1 MRRTALVSLV
11 LGILVAC
18 GGGGGG
24 GGGPTEPTPTPT
36 PTPPPLPSITFTPQ
50 GSAGA
55 NTLFLT
61 SGAASTAS
69 TLVLEVRASQVSNLY
84 GVAFDLSYPSGLL
97 RFERAT
103 AGPLLGNNGSA
114 QAATAGTGTLVVG
127 GSHLGSV
134 PGANGSG
141 LVLTLEFSAVAA
153 GNGTFAYS
161 RNSAFNSAGDSITGM
176 AWLAGSVNVTR

>member
-1 MRRTALVSLV
+1 MRRTALVSLFLV
-11 LGILVAC
+11 FLVAC
-18 GGGGGG
+18 GGGGG

-36 PTPPPLPSITFTPQ
+36 PTPTPQPSITFTPQ
-50 GSAGA
+50 GTAGA

-69 TLVLEVRASQVSNLY
+69 TLFLEVRASQVTDLY
-84 GVAFDLSYPSGLL
+84 GVAFDLAYPSALL

-114 QAATAGTGTLVVG
+114 QAATAAAGTLVVG

-134 PGANGSG
+134 PGATGSG

-161 RNSAFNSAGDSITGM
+161 RNSAFNSTGDTITGI

>member
-1 MRRTALVSLV
+1 LRRTALVSLFLV
-11 LGILVAC
+11 FLVAC
-18 GGGGGG
+18 GGGG

-36 PTPPPLPSITFTPQ
+36 PTPTPQPSITFTPQ

-69 TLVLEVRASQVSNLY
+69 TLVLEVRASQVTDLY
-84 GVAFDLSYPSGLL
+84 GVAFDLAYPSTLL

-103 AGPLLGNNGSA
+103 AGPLLGNNGSV
-114 QAATAGTGTLVVG
+114 QAAAAAGTLVVG

-134 PGANGSG
+134 PGATGSG

-161 RNSAFNSAGDSITGM
+161 RNTAFNSTGDTITGI